1 MRRKNIKY
9 QEGASIFGREG
20 KKKLRSLKSPVI
32 DSYLTIYETVEKEI
46 KEAERDRESRKGI

>member
-1 MRRKNIKY
+1 
-9 QEGASIFGREG
+9 
-20 KKKLRSLKSPVI
+20 LKSPVI